1 MRSRPVSLGSQ
12 INYDTPTAFR
22 NEANKVETTSVTRAI
37 EPAPVLAEDSKKG
50 VKSVENPAVKDLD
63 LLDIPAFLRRQAN

>member
-1 MRSRPVSLGSQ
+1 VNRGSQ

-22 NEANKVETTSVTRAI
+22 NEANKAETTPVTRPS
-37 EPAPVLAEDSKKG
+37 EPAAVSVEESKKDG
-50 VKSVENPAVKDLD
+50 KSVENSAAKDLD